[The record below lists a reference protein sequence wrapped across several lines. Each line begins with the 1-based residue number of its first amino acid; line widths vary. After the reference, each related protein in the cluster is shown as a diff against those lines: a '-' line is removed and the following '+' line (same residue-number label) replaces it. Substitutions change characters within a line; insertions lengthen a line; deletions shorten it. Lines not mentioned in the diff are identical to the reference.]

1 MYTATIPLETDGQI
15 LEALRSGDRDR
26 AATAFVRTH
35 QQFVYAVALRH
46 LRNHEDARDA
56 AQETFLKALKA
67 LDRFEQH
74 ASFRTWLYKITVNT
88 CISMQRKRRFM
99 SFFAVGEGEDERD
112 VPARQLHPDEQAVQ
126 SEFEIFLNDVIET
139 LPPKQRE
146 TFCLR
151 YFDELS
157 YEEISAMVG
166 TSIGALKANYHWAT
180 KKIADRL
187 RESEY
192 YQEWFDDDTQA

>member
-1 MYTATIPLETDGQI
+1 MYLATIPLETDGQI
-15 LEALRSGDRDR
+15 LEALRAGDRDR

-35 QQFVYAVALRH
+35 QDFVYAIALRH

-67 LDRFEQH
+67 LERFQQQ

-99 SFFAVGEGEDERD
+99 SFFAVGEGEHEQD
-112 VPARQLHPDEQAVQ
+112 VAAQQLHPDDHTVQ
-126 SEFEIFLNDVIET
+126 NEFEVFLSEVIDT

-157 YEEISAMVG
+157 YEEISEMVG

-180 KKIADRL
+180 KKIAARV

-192 YQEWFDDDTQA
+192 YESWFEDEETE